1 MESTALTWMY
11 FPSALLLG
19 ALHALEPG
27 HAKALTAAYLIGI
40 KGRKR
45 DSLVLGLSAAA
56 THSIV
61 VVAISVLG
69 IWLGNEAFAG
79 GAARWLER
87 ASGVV
92 AISVGCWL
100 LWRRLFR
107 GKAKAPAG
115 ALLRPPVSVV
125 PPALTAGLQFQ
136 PVKHE
141 HAHSHDHAHH
151 HDHDH
156 MHMDDEAHARAHA
169 ADLPDYVHTGERP
182 SLWQIVGF
190 GAAGGMVP
198 CPASIT
204 VMLLAL
210 STGRGALGLFTVL
223 GFSIGLAITLVGIG
237 MAVVTGMSKLS
248 SGGRLHWVSKHAPAI
263 SAGLVIASGV
273 FALAISH

>member
-1 MESTALTWMY
+1 MESTTLTWMY

-45 DSLVLGLSAAA
+45 DSFVLGLSAAA

-79 GAARWLER
+79 GAAKWLER
-87 ASGVV
+87 ASGIV

-115 ALLRPPVSVV
+115 ALLRPPPQSAV
-125 PPALTAGLQFQ
+125 PPALTAGISFQ
-136 PVKHE
+136 PVKPHE
-141 HAHSHDHAHH
+141 HGHDHG
-151 HDHDH
+151 HDH

-182 SLWQIVGF
+182 SFWQIVAF

-237 MAVVTGMSKLS
+237 LAVVTGMSKIS
-248 SGGRLHWVSKHAPAI
+248 ANGRLHWLSAKAPAI

-273 FALAISH
+273 FALLISH

>member
-11 FPSALLLG
+11 FPSALALG

-79 GAARWLER
+79 GAAKWLER

-100 LWRRLFR
+100 LWRRLAR
-107 GKAKAPAG
+107 GRAKPAAG

-136 PVKHE
+136 PVRPHE
-141 HAHSHDHAHH
+141 HAHD

-182 SLWQIVGF
+182 SFWQIVGF

-248 SGGRLHWVSKHAPAI
+248 KNGRLHWLSAKAPAI

-273 FALAISH
+273 FALLISH